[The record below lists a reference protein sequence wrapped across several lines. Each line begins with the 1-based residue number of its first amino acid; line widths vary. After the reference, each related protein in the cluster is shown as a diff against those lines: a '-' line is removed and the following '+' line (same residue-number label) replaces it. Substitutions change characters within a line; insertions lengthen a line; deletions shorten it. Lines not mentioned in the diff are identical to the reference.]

1 MTERFEASPERLWY
15 IINDS
20 IYSVPSYD
28 AWRPS
33 RGFER
38 GESMPSLDQPS
49 SCRRFNARSFLETI
63 SSRSCASKNN
73 NDNDNCAIRIAPL
86 WDSFV
91 ASVRVAQSRPIEP
104 TPLPPPVIRTIRN
117 ETPVKLSKD
126 KTQGEG
132 AYYRYTW
139 NIHTGGKLR
148 ATVLVFFFFLRNGGH
163 DGGHEEYMVYSVGV
177 IKSAAKASAKR
188 LRPDLL
194 I

>member
-73 NDNDNCAIRIAPL
+73 NNNDNCAIRIAPL
-86 WDSFV
+86 WDSF
-91 ASVRVAQSRPIEP
+91 VRVAQSRPIEP
-104 TPLPPPVIRTIRN
+104 TPLPPPVIRTIQN

-139 NIHTGGKLR
+139 NIHVGGSWGR
-148 ATVLVFFFFLRNGGH
+148 RFWSFFFLRNGGH

>member
-1 MTERFEASPERLWY
+1 
-15 IINDS
+15 
-20 IYSVPSYD
+20 
-28 AWRPS
+28 
-33 RGFER
+33 
-38 GESMPSLDQPS
+38 MPSLDQPS

-73 NDNDNCAIRIAPL
+73 NNNDNCAIRIAPL
-86 WDSFV
+86 WDSF
-91 ASVRVAQSRPIEP
+91 VRVAQSRPIEP

-117 ETPVKLSKD
+117 ETPVNVSSPRIKRRERELI
-126 KTQGEG
+126 TVILE
-132 AYYRYTW
+132 
-139 NIHTGGKLR
+139 IHTWGEVEGDGFGL
-148 ATVLVFFFFLRNGGH
+148 FFFLRNGGH

>member
-73 NDNDNCAIRIAPL
+73 NNNNDNCAIRIAPL
-86 WDSFV
+86 WDSF
-91 ASVRVAQSRPIEP
+91 VRVAQSRPIEP
-104 TPLPPPVIRTIRN
+104 TPLPPPVIRTRHRWSSPRINRR
-117 ETPVKLSKD
+117 ERELITVIL
-126 KTQGEG
+126 EI
-132 AYYRYTW
+132 YTW
-139 NIHTGGKLR
+139 GEVEGDGFGL
-148 ATVLVFFFFLRNGGH
+148 FFFLRNGGH

>member
-1 MTERFEASPERLWY
+1 
-15 IINDS
+15 
-20 IYSVPSYD
+20 
-28 AWRPS
+28 
-33 RGFER
+33 
-38 GESMPSLDQPS
+38 MPSLDQPS
-49 SCRRFNARSFLETI
+49 SYRRFNARSFLETI

-73 NDNDNCAIRIAPL
+73 NNNDNCAIRIAPL

-117 ETPVKLSKD
+117 ETPVNVSSPRIKRRERELI
-126 KTQGEG
+126 TVILEI
-132 AYYRYTW
+132 YTW
-139 NIHTGGKLR
+139 GKVEGDGFGL
-148 ATVLVFFFFLRNGGH
+148 FFLRNGGH

-177 IKSAAKASAKR
+177 IKSATKASAKR